1 MMTEFVDWRAVKAR
15 ARAADPAWDDV
26 DRVDRR
32 REMREEM
39 LAAVSGVRLAEIRR
53 QLGLTQAQLADATGL
68 SQARISQIENGRSV
82 SLEVLRTYVGGL
94 GGHVDVVAR
103 IGDIQLNVA

>member
-1 MMTEFVDWRAVKAR
+1 MRD
-15 ARAADPAWDDV
+15 
-26 DRVDRR
+26 
-32 REMREEM
+32 EMV
-39 LAAVSGVRLAEIRR
+39 AAVSGARLAEIRR
-53 QLGLTQAQLADATGL
+53 QLGLTQVQPATSTGL

-94 GGHVDVVAR
+94 GGQVDVVAR

>member
-1 MMTEFVDWRAVKAR
+1 MTEFVDWRVVKAK
-15 ARAADPAWDDV
+15 AQAADP
-26 DRVDRR
+26 DREGASRVEQRR
-32 REMREEM
+32 AMREEM
-39 LAAVSGVRLAEIRR
+39 LAAVSGARLAEVRR
-53 QLGLTQAQLADATGL
+53 QLGLTQVQLAQATGL

-82 SLEVLRTYVGGL
+82 SLEVLRTYVAGL

>member
-1 MMTEFVDWRAVKAR
+1 MSEFVDWRQVKDK
-15 ARAADPAWDDV
+15 ARAADPEWDSAG
-26 DRVDRR
+26 RVERR
-32 REMREEM
+32 REMRAEM
-39 LAAVSGVRLAEIRR
+39 LAAVSGARLAEVRR
-53 QLGLTQAQLADATGL
+53 QLGLTQAQLAKATGL

-94 GGHVDVVAR
+94 GGHVDIVAR